1 MQAGA
6 PFIAAMHPMN
16 PDHVHE
22 ELELMT
28 PDFTSYNLEWVA
40 RTPKWRD
47 YFLAHDQTL
56 ITRT

>member
-1 MQAGA
+1 
-6 PFIAAMHPMN
+6 MN